1 MWQDVAEA
9 SHVAVD
15 TALQSLPGFPA
26 AHQLPKPIRLD
37 KTGGFVYEDNVWL
50 LAVSKTQQPDVGNR
64 KRPWPGKSTADR
76 TMICQSWQLRLS
88 TLSRAADD
96 YLLREHRLRAF
107 AADAG
112 AGGDCFFLSVAAALE
127 TLRAE
132 QHNLPLSLEQLF
144 SVDVSRGAMVRRL
157 RGIVGQGVM
166 NWGPKQFLDFAT
178 TCLAN
183 EVGGMWLDSWKMSRL
198 IANTPFAFLQGV
210 NSVHDLTLDAANTL
224 ILHCKHGESPNLV
237 QHRIDAG
244 RDVLTKMQRAVAD
257 NISQVGNNHWATHT
271 DVDILSQ
278 ELHVCFCIF
287 GNEPVQVKQQ
297 GSHGAASVLHS
308 YAATMDGAEVCICL
322 YNISYQHFELV
333 FLDLESGFQSAF
345 RLPELPL
352 SLAEAMTKANP

>member
-76 TMICQSWQLRLS
+76 TMFCQSWKLRLS

-144 SVDVSRGAMVRRL
+144 SEDVSRGAMVRRL

-166 NWGPKQFLDFAT
+166 NWSPKQFLDFAT

-183 EVGGMWLDSWKMSRL
+183 EVAGMWLDSWKMSRL
-198 IANTPFAFLQGV
+198 IANTPFAFLQSV

-237 QHRIDAG
+237 QHRIDSG
-244 RDVLTKMQRAVAD
+244 RDVLTKTRELWLTTSARSATTTGQRILTWTFCPRNYMCVFASLETNQFKSSSRD
-257 NISQVGNNHWATHT
+257 HT
-271 DVDILSQ
+271 VLR
-278 ELHVCFCIF
+278 VFCILMQPPWMERKPAYACTTSLINIF
-287 GNEPVQVKQQ
+287 SLFSWILKVDFKALFDCRNCRCLWRKQ
-297 GSHGAASVLHS
+297 
-308 YAATMDGAEVCICL
+308 
-322 YNISYQHFELV
+322 
-333 FLDLESGFQSAF
+333 
-345 RLPELPL
+345 
-352 SLAEAMTKANP
+352 

>member
-76 TMICQSWQLRLS
+76 TMFCQSWKLRLS

-144 SVDVSRGAMVRRL
+144 SEDVSRGAMVRRL

-166 NWGPKQFLDFAT
+166 NWSPKQFLDFAT

-183 EVGGMWLDSWKMSRL
+183 EVAGMWLDSWKMSRL
-198 IANTPFAFLQGV
+198 IANTPFAFLQSV

-237 QHRIDAG
+237 QHRIDSAG

-278 ELHVCFCIF
+278 ELHVCFCMHLW
-287 GNEPVQVKQQ
+287 K
-297 GSHGAASVLHS
+297 
-308 YAATMDGAEVCICL
+308 
-322 YNISYQHFELV
+322 
-333 FLDLESGFQSAF
+333 
-345 RLPELPL
+345 
-352 SLAEAMTKANP
+352 